1 MKTHSHFVRILIGL
15 LVGIWM
21 LPAATM
27 AQETSDNMKIV
38 REKLLADRKLF
49 VADNMELTEAEG
61 KAFWPVYDE
70 FAQDLQKLGAKGAYL
85 IDDFA
90 RHYQDM
96 TDAKAKDLL
105 NQLMAYEAEYLA
117 LRQDYLPKFRAAIP
131 EKKVTRYYQIE
142 NKIRAIVNYELA
154 GQIPLMK

>member
-85 IDDFA
+85 IDHFA

-117 LRQDYLPKFRAAIP
+117 LRQDYLPKF
-131 EKKVTRYYQIE
+131 
-142 NKIRAIVNYELA
+142 
-154 GQIPLMK
+154 

>member
-70 FAQDLQKLGAKGAYL
+70 FVQDLQKLGAKGGL
-85 IDDFA
+85 IIGEQ
-90 RHYQDM
+90 YG
-96 TDAKAKDLL
+96 
-105 NQLMAYEAEYLA
+105 EGA
-117 LRQDYLPKFRAAIP
+117 LFKNGKCTGFYNSVTASYGLQGSKISPINP
-131 EKKVTRYYQIE
+131 E
-142 NKIRAIVNYELA
+142 
-154 GQIPLMK
+154 

>member
-61 KAFWPVYDE
+61 KAFWPVR
-70 FAQDLQKLGAKGAYL
+70 F
-85 IDDFA
+85 
-90 RHYQDM
+90 H
-96 TDAKAKDLL
+96 
-105 NQLMAYEAEYLA
+105 
-117 LRQDYLPKFRAAIP
+117 
-131 EKKVTRYYQIE
+131 
-142 NKIRAIVNYELA
+142 
-154 GQIPLMK
+154 